1 MKNPE
6 FSESEVRELR
16 EFRDLQ
22 DSSHFAQSEYTAKT
36 VQRCQVLLGLNLLF
50 LVVVFV
56 LLLAR

>member
-6 FSESEVRELR
+6 YSESEATELQ

-22 DSSHFAQSEYTAKT
+22 DSSHFAQCDHTAKT

-50 LVVVFV
+50 LVVVIV